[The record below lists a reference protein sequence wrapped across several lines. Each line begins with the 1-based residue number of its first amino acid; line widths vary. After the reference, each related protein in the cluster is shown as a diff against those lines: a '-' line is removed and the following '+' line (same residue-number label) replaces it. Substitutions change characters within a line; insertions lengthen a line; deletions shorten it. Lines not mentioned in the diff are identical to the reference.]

1 MFPVFLTVPGGLMRH
16 DALRNRERILAA
28 AEEVFAEQGA
38 AGSTHEVARRAG
50 VGIGTVF
57 RHFATKEELVE
68 AVLVRH
74 FARMADRARGL
85 AAASPPGAALRTLV
99 REMIEAGPA
108 KITLASLAGGRD
120 RLSPG
125 VAAASRELRA
135 AVDAALR
142 RAQDAGQARREA
154 TVDEVYLL
162 VRSLAHASAA
172 MPEPPET
179 LHRAADIVLAGL
191 ASDGLP
197 AVLVTRCQSAVSL
210 AGGPPS
216 SRRAVLRNLT
226 ETWADFRNSP
236 FCDRLIA
243 PS

>member
-1 MFPVFLTVPGGLMRH
+1 MFPVFLTLPGGLMRH

-57 RHFATKEELVE
+57 RHFATKEDLVE

-74 FARMADRARGL
+74 FARMADRARAL
-85 AAASPPGAALRTLV
+85 AAASPPGGALRTLV
-99 REMIEAGPA
+99 RDMIEAGPA

-120 RLSPG
+120 ALSPG
-125 VAAASRELRA
+125 VVAASRELRA

-142 RAQDAGQARREA
+142 RAQDAGQARRET

-179 LHRAADIVLAGL
+179 LRRAADIVLAGL
-191 ASDGLP
+191 ASH
-197 AVLVTRCQSAVSL
+197 
-210 AGGPPS
+210 
-216 SRRAVLRNLT
+216 
-226 ETWADFRNSP
+226 E
-236 FCDRLIA
+236 DR
-243 PS
+243 